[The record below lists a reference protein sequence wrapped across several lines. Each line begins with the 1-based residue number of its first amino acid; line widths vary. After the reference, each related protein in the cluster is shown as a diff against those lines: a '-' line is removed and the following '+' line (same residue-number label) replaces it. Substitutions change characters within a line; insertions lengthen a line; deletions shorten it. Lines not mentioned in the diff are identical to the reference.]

1 MAYIN
6 DLNIQITLATK
17 PLTIQGFSRI
27 LILGN
32 RTSPNNLIGLYGIYS
47 DLASM
52 VSAGFSSSD
61 PEYKMAALIFAQ
73 SPCPSDIAVHIHSA
87 AVDIDDA
94 LDTLILTHN
103 DWYGLLITSRDADDL
118 HTAGTW
124 ALGNEKLFIGCT
136 DSIDALTNRNNI
148 REAYLIHDKATDY
161 PEAAW
166 AGLCFPQPIGS
177 ITWKWK
183 SPTGV
188 VASNFTLTQLNTIRS
203 NKGQTFSERNGIV
216 YSDEGITT
224 GGEYI
229 DVVMSRDYI
238 KARLEES
245 LFALQTRV
253 GKIPFDDTG
262 GAMLESAIREVL
274 RQAGK
279 QGIIAKAV
287 SEADK
292 KLSDEG
298 EYMFTVYVP
307 PRSEVPENDRAQR
320 KWSGITFSFTLA
332 GAVHKTQ
339 ISGII
344 TI

>member
-1 MAYIN
+1 MAFIN
-6 DLNIQITLATK
+6 DLGIQITLATK
-17 PLTIQGFSRI
+17 PLTIKGFSKI
-27 LILGN
+27 LILGK
-32 RTSPNNLIGLYGIYS
+32 RTSPNSFIGHYGEYS
-47 DLASM
+47 DVAGI
-52 VSAGFSSSD
+52 VSAGFTSSD

-73 SPCPSDIAVHIHSA
+73 SPCPDEIAIHIHDA
-87 AVDIDDA
+87 ATDIDDA

-103 DWYGLLITSRDADDL
+103 DWYGLLITSRNADDL

-124 ALGNEKLFIGCT
+124 ALGHEKLFIGCS
-136 DSIDALTNRNNI
+136 DSPAALSDRNNI

-188 VASNFTLTQLNTIRS
+188 VASSFTLTQLNAIREG
-203 NKGQTFSERNGIV
+203 KGQTFSERNGIV

-229 DVVMSRDYI
+229 DVIMSRDYI
-238 KARLEES
+238 KTRIEEA

-253 GKIPFDDTG
+253 GKIPFDDS
-262 GAMLESAIREVL
+262 GAAMIESCLRDVL

-279 QGIIAKAV
+279 QGIIAKAI
-287 SEADK
+287 SESDK

-298 EYMFTVYVP
+298 EYMYQVYVP
-307 PRSEVPENDRAQR
+307 PRSEVPVNDRAER
-320 KWSGITFSFTLA
+320 KWSGITFSFMLA

>member
-6 DLNIQITLATK
+6 DLDIQITLATK
-17 PLTIQGFSRI
+17 PLTVQGFSKI

-32 RTSPNNLIGLYGIYS
+32 RTSPNTLIGHYGEYA
-47 DLASM
+47 DLAGM
-52 VSAGFSSSD
+52 ITAGFVSTD

-73 SPCPSDIAVHIHSA
+73 SPCPSEIAVHIHDA
-87 AVDIDDA
+87 ATDIDDA
-94 LDTLILTHN
+94 LDTLVLTHN

-124 ALGNEKLFIGCT
+124 ALGHEKLFIGCT
-136 DSIDALTNRNNI
+136 ASPTALTDRNNI
-148 REAYLIHDKATDY
+148 REAYVIHDKATDY

-166 AGLCFPQPIGS
+166 AGLCFPQSIGS

-188 VASNFTLTQLNTIRS
+188 VASSFTLTQLNAIRDG
-203 NKGQTFSERNGIV
+203 KGQTFSERSGIV

-229 DVVMSRDYI
+229 DVIMSRDYI
-238 KARLEES
+238 KARLGEA

-253 GKIPFDDTG
+253 GKIPFDDYG
-262 GAMLESAIREVL
+262 GAMLEATIRDVL

-298 EYMFTVYVP
+298 EYMYQVYVP
-307 PRSEVPENDRAQR
+307 PRSEVPANDRAER
-320 KWSGITFSFTLA
+320 KWTGITFSFALA

-339 ISGII
+339 ISGTI